1 MYVNC
6 KIYICIKCRVGGAKH
21 GQSEGQNEKI
31 SGKVCIYQK
40 FSVILHRKCKKGK
53 SMSKDS
59 FIKYKS
65 AEERAAAIRGM
76 LNLKNE
82 WLDYVQRREAEL
94 GIR

>member
-1 MYVNC
+1 
-6 KIYICIKCRVGGAKH
+6 
-21 GQSEGQNEKI
+21 
-31 SGKVCIYQK
+31 
-40 FSVILHRKCKKGK
+40 
-53 SMSKDS
+53 MSKDS

-82 WLDYVQRREAEL
+82 WLDYVQRCEAEL

>member
-1 MYVNC
+1 MFNP
-6 KIYICIKCRVGGAKH
+6 KAGQIKCLAFLLKSH
-21 GQSEGQNEKI
+21 FYLHIPKILCNFAMQNKKI
-31 SGKVCIYQK
+31 
-40 FSVILHRKCKKGK
+40 RK

-82 WLDYVQRREAEL
+82 WLDYVQRCEAEL